1 MSKSLKNFVT
11 IQEALE
17 TYTAAQI
24 RLFFLLHSWEAVL
37 DYSAASMAEAKT
49 FETFINVRVA
59 LGKCLNGK
67 LTEYWIK

>member
-17 TYTAAQI
+17 KYSGAQI
-24 RLFFLLHSWEAVL
+24 RLFFLLHSWESVL

-49 FETFINVRVA
+49 FETFINVSITVDM
-59 LGKCLNGK
+59 
-67 LTEYWIK
+67 YWNNN